1 MHLIKHLSRFKLAYE
16 SYGFSYGFSEALNI
30 KYDINKSKENRDD
43 YDKEVIKKVFDL
55 LDNSECCRYTIE
67 KISVKIE
74 YDNNIRITYRYGG
87 NSGYYDF
94 DLSFYLVYVTDNDEL
109 VLCGT
114 IEQCVH
120 DLFEDIIEDKIMPQ
134 WVKDLGLVK
143 HK

>member
-1 MHLIKHLSRFKLAYE
+1 MIKHLSRFKLVYE
-16 SYGFSYGFSEALNI
+16 SYGFSYGFSESLNI
-30 KYDINKSKENRDD
+30 KYDINKCKENRNE

-55 LDNSECCRYTIE
+55 LDNSECVYMIE
-67 KISVKIE
+67 KVSAKIE
-74 YDNNIRITYRYGG
+74 YDNNIRITYRYEG

-120 DLFEDIIEDKIMPQ
+120 DLFEDIITDKIIPQ
-134 WVKDLGLVK
+134 WVKDLGLVN